1 MGTKWRATM
10 SPKGRHC
17 VSTKRQSV
25 KKLKPYSEGGYDKK
39 VIWLILKVSFL
50 LFSQS
55 DVRYNLIEEA

>member
-1 MGTKWRATM
+1 M